1 MGLLCLRHP
10 RCQVLGFLAF
20 KFRVLTYFRGVT
32 LHEQISEL
40 AKLAKAASRELAQL
54 STADKNSCLLAMSD
68 ALEQSAATIKSA
80 NASDM
85 EAGAQ
90 LGLSAAM
97 LDRLKL
103 DDKRIAAMAKGLR
116 EVVAL
121 PDPVG
126 RILDERVRP
135 NGLKLQKITTPI
147 GVVVIIYESRPNVTA
162 DAASLCFKSGNA
174 CILRGGKEAL
184 NSNRT
189 IAKILIEAGRKTRSG
204 FPEFAIQV
212 VPTSER
218 AAIAELLSLTQYVD
232 VCMPRGGE
240 GLIRAVAECSK
251 VPVIK
256 HYKGVCH
263 VYVDAD
269 ADLSMAEE
277 IAMNAKV
284 QRPAVCNAMET
295 LLIDR
300 NIAGTFL
307 PRIAPRFAD
316 KHVQLRVDEQTEAIL
331 KNGRSDKQPEI
342 RRATEQDFFTEY
354 NDYILNVRVVDGVK
368 GAIDHINH
376 YGSSHSDS
384 IVTANEPRARQF
396 LAQVDSA
403 AVYWNA
409 STRFTDGGEFGMGA
423 EIGIST
429 DKIGA
434 RGPMGLEELTSYKW
448 IGFGTG
454 QLRT

>member
-1 MGLLCLRHP
+1 M
-10 RCQVLGFLAF
+10 
-20 KFRVLTYFRGVT
+20 T
-32 LHEQISEL
+32 LNEQMTNL
-40 AKLAKAASRELAQL
+40 AKQARTASHQIAKLT
-54 STADKNSCLLAMSD
+54 TAEKNACLLAMAEAVEKNAA
-68 ALEQSAATIKSA
+68 ALLQA
-80 NASDM
+80 NALDM
-85 EAGAQ
+85 EAGAKS
-90 LGLSAAM
+90 GLSSAM

-103 DDKRIAAMAKGLR
+103 DDKGILAIARGLR
-116 EVVAL
+116 EVAAL

-126 RILDERVRP
+126 KILDERVRP
-135 NGLKLQKITTPI
+135 NGLKLQKISTPI
-147 GVVVIIYESRPNVTA
+147 GVIVIIYESRPNVTA

-174 CILRGGKEAL
+174 TILRGGKEAM

-189 IAKILIEAGRKTRSG
+189 IARVMIEAGKQALAT
-204 FPEFAIQV
+204 FPEHAVQV
-212 VPTSER
+212 VPVADRE
-218 AAIAELLSLTQYVD
+218 AIPILLSLTQYVD
-232 VCMPRGGE
+232 LCMPRGGE

-269 ADLSMAEE
+269 ADLDMAGQ

-295 LLIDR
+295 LLVDQ
-300 NIAGTFL
+300 AVAAQFL
-307 PRIAPRFAD
+307 PGIA
-316 KHVQLRVDEQTEAIL
+316 VQLDEKRVELRCDA
-331 KNGRSDKQPEI
+331 
-342 RRATEQDFFTEY
+342 RALALLGPQSANRKARIKAAAEQDWFTEY
-354 NDYILNVRVVDGVK
+354 NDYILNVRVVDGVAQ
-368 GAIDHINH
+368 AIDHINH
-376 YGSSHSDS
+376 YGSAHSDS
-384 IVTANEPRARQF
+384 IVTKNESHAKQF
-396 LAQVDSA
+396 LQEVDSA

-448 IGFGTG
+448 IGIGNG
-454 QLRT
+454 QVRT